1 MFVLLLT
8 GPPGAGKTVTL
19 IALSDA
25 LIDDGIAHA
34 AVDVDEVAW
43 AYPFPSLEQ
52 RCKHLRAWA
61 APHLEAGHELLLVS
75 EVLESAAHTS
85 AVLSALG
92 ADDRLLVWLD
102 APTSTM
108 RRRVSAREPEGW
120 SGLPRML
127 DEIPKLR
134 AALAELADIDLVLD
148 SEQVEAS
155 GARPADSRGASRQA
169 RWLARRP
176 AQCVSATPN
185 HATTSEDATSDSEI
199 ARLRG
204 EAMWRPSRTSTSTNT
219 ASFA

>member
-1 MFVLLLT
+1 VREG
-8 GPPGAGKTVTL
+8 GPPLPAQPPARARGVGGENVRSPAHRAAGAGKTVTL
-19 IALSDA
+19 IAPSDA

-52 RCKHLRAWA
+52 RCEHLRAWA

-108 RRRVSAREPEGW
+108 RRRVSAREPEGR
-120 SGLPRML
+120 SGLPRMP

-148 SEQVEAS
+148 SEQVE
-155 GARPADSRGASRQA
+155 PPE
-169 RWLARRP
+169 LARRIRT
-176 AQCVSATPN
+176 V
-185 HATTSEDATSDSEI
+185 
-199 ARLRG
+199 
-204 EAMWRPSRTSTSTNT
+204 RPDKLGG
-219 ASFA
+219 